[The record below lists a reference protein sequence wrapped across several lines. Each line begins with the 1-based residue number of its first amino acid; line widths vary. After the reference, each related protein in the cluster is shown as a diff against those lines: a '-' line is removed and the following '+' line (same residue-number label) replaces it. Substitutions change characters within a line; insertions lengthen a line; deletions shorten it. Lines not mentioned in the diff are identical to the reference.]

1 MKDEKWDIKKFE
13 AKMFADPENNS
24 INEEAARRAKEAN
37 SFSDYETG
45 SATAEYNQLVTN
57 AREIAERQK
66 KRVDPMHHEKIESLL
81 ATYIR
86 KTAENMNKSFS
97 IESRCPSVMIA
108 GPANFPTR
116 KKEKQNAA
124 RERNFQEWQEIQGLL
139 DKIRGV
145 GTGGISSDD
154 PDALE
159 KLAGKIAKLQKLQET
174 MKNVNAYY
182 KKNKTLE
189 NCPGLTA
196 AQVAKLTA
204 SMAGG
209 WRQNP
214 RPFESYSLTNN
225 NANIRRLQ
233 QRLDEMKRLE
243 EKPLDGWTFDWGSVE
258 ANADD
263 NRLQVFF
270 DEKPDEEKRG
280 EMKRNGFRWAPSA
293 GGWQRQL
300 TRNAVHAAKNYIS
313 FLKPQGAE

>member
-1 MKDEKWDIKKFE
+1 M
-13 AKMFADPENNS
+13 ENTNR

-37 SFSDYETG
+37 SFSDYEAG
-45 SATAEYNQLVTN
+45 SATTEYNQLVAN
-57 AREIAERQK
+57 ARAIADRQK
-66 KRVDPMHHEKIESLL
+66 KRVDPMYHEKIESLL

-86 KTAENMNKSFS
+86 KTAENMNESFS

-124 RERNFQEWQEIQGLL
+124 RDRNYQERQEIERLL

-145 GTGGISSDD
+145 GTGGISGDD
-154 PDALE
+154 PDARE
-159 KLAGKIAKLQKLQET
+159 KLAEKIAKLQKLQDT
-174 MKNVNAYY
+174 MKAINTYY

-189 NCPGLTA
+189 GCPDLTTEQA
-196 AQVAKLTA
+196 EKLAA
-204 SMAGG
+204 SMARD
-209 WRQNP
+209 WRQDP
-214 RPFESYSLTNN
+214 RPFESYQLTNN

-243 EKPLDGWTFDWGSVE
+243 ENPLDGWTFDGGRVE
-258 ANADD
+258 ANTEE

-293 GGWQRQL
+293 GAWQRQL
-300 TRNAVHAAKNYIS
+300 TRNAVYSAKHFIS
-313 FLKPQGAE
+313 FLKPVTSEA

>member
-1 MKDEKWDIKKFE
+1 METTYK
-13 AKMFADPENNS
+13 

-37 SFSDYETG
+37 SFRDYEPG
-45 SATAEYNQLVTN
+45 SATAEYNRLVEN

-66 KRVDPMHHEKIESLL
+66 NRVDPMYHEKIDSLL

-86 KTAENMNKSFS
+86 KLADNMNAGFA
-97 IESRCPSVMIA
+97 IESRCPSIMIA

-124 RERNFQEWQEIQGLL
+124 RDRNYQEYKEIQGLL
-139 DKIRGV
+139 DKIRSV

-154 PDALE
+154 PDARE
-159 KLAGKIAKLQKLQET
+159 KLEAKIAKLQELQET
-174 MKNVNAYY
+174 MKAVNAYY

-189 NCPGLTA
+189 GCTDITP
-196 AQVAKLTA
+196 AQAEKLTA
-204 SMAGG
+204 SMSRDL
-209 WRQNP
+209 RQSP
-214 RPFESYSLTNN
+214 RPFESYQLTNN

-233 QRLDEMKRLE
+233 QRLEGMKRLAE
-243 EKPLDGWTFDWGSVE
+243 NPLSGWDFDGGRVE

-293 GGWQRQL
+293 GAWQRQL
-300 TRNAVHAAKNYIS
+300 TRNAVYAAKHYIS
-313 FLKPQGAE
+313 FLKPLLATE

>member
-1 MKDEKWDIKKFE
+1 METI
-13 AKMFADPENNS
+13 NR

-37 SFSDYETG
+37 SFSDYKPG
-45 SATAEYNQLVTN
+45 SATDEYNQLVAN
-57 AREIAERQK
+57 AQAIAEHQK
-66 KRVDPMHHEKIESLL
+66 KRVDPMYHKKIDGLL
-81 ATYIR
+81 AAYIR
-86 KTAENMNKSFS
+86 KTAENMNNRFS
-97 IESRCPSVMIA
+97 IDARVPSILIT
-108 GPANFPTR
+108 GGGNFPTR

-124 RERNFQEWQEIQGLL
+124 RDKNYQEYKEIQGLL

-154 PDALE
+154 PDARE
-159 KLAGKIAKLQKLQET
+159 RLAAKIAKLQALQET
-174 MKNVNAYY
+174 MKAINAYY

-189 NCPGLTA
+189 NCPGLTTEQA
-196 AQVAKLTA
+196 AKLTA
-204 SMAGG
+204 SMSGG

-214 RPFESYSLTNN
+214 RPFESFELTNN

-243 EKPLDGWTFDWGSVE
+243 ENPLEGWVFDGGRVE
-258 ANADD
+258 ANADE

-293 GGWQRQL
+293 GAWQRQL
-300 TRNAVHAAKNYIS
+300 TRNAVYAAKHYIS
-313 FLKPQGAE
+313 FLKPLTSEA

>member
-1 MKDEKWDIKKFE
+1 METTYK
-13 AKMFADPENNS
+13 
-24 INEEAARRAKEAN
+24 INEETAKRALEMN
-37 SFSDYETG
+37 SFRDYEPG
-45 SATAEYNQLVTN
+45 SATTEYNQLVAN
-57 AREIAERQK
+57 ARAIADRQK
-66 KRVDPMHHEKIESLL
+66 KRVDPMYHEKIESLL

-86 KTAENMNKSFS
+86 KTAENMNESFS

-124 RERNFQEWQEIQGLL
+124 RDRNYQERQEIERLL

-145 GTGGISSDD
+145 GTGGISGDD
-154 PDALE
+154 PDARE
-159 KLAGKIAKLQKLQET
+159 KLAGKIAKLQKLQDT
-174 MKNVNAYY
+174 MKAINTYY

-189 NCPGLTA
+189 GCPDLTP
-196 AQVAKLTA
+196 AQAAKLTA
-204 SMAGG
+204 SMADW
-209 WRQNP
+209 WRADP
-214 RPFESYSLTNN
+214 RPFESYQLSNN

-243 EKPLDGWTFDWGSVE
+243 ENPLSGWDFDGGRVE

-293 GGWQRQL
+293 GAWQRQL
-300 TRNAVHAAKNYIS
+300 TRNAVYAAKHYIS
-313 FLKPQGAE
+313 FLKPV